1 MSYPKIKSARAIDNH
16 TLLVE
21 FDNQE
26 RKWYDITPLLNREM
40 FAPLH
45 NPAFF
50 KNVQVEKSGHAV
62 YWNDDIDLSEYELW
76 SKGETFASNKQQNPY
91 LLSA

>member
-16 TLLVE
+16 TLLLE

-26 RKWYDITPLLNREM
+26 RKLYDIAPLLYIEM
-40 FAPLH
+40 FALLQ

-50 KNVQVEKSGHAV
+50 KNVQVEKSGYAV

-76 SKGETFASNKQQNPY
+76 SNGEPFASNKQQNPY
-91 LLSA
+91 LPSA

>member
-62 YWNDDIDLSEYELW
+62 YTNFGARAKPSRQTN
-76 SKGETFASNKQQNPY
+76 SKTLICYRHKNES
-91 LLSA
+91 

>member
-16 TLLVE
+16 TLLLE

-26 RKWYDITPLLNREM
+26 RKLYDIAPLLYIEM
-40 FAPLH
+40 FALLQ

-76 SKGETFASNKQQNPY
+76 SKGKTFASNKPHDP
-91 LLSA
+91 

>member
-1 MSYPKIKSARAIDNH
+1 MNYPKIKSARAIDNH
-16 TLLVE
+16 TLLLE

-26 RKWYDITPLLNREM
+26 RKLYDIAPLLYIEM
-40 FAPLH
+40 FALLQ

-50 KNVQVEKSGHAV
+50 KNVQVEKSGYAV

-76 SKGETFASNKQQNPY
+76 SKGKTFASNKPHDP
-91 LLSA
+91 

>member
-1 MSYPKIKSARAIDNH
+1 MSYPKVKSAMAIDSH

-21 FDNQE
+21 FDNQQ

-40 FAPLH
+40 FALLQ

-76 SKGETFASNKQQNPY
+76 SKGETFASNKQQNPNF
-91 LLSA
+91 LSV

>member
-1 MSYPKIKSARAIDNH
+1 MAIDSH

-40 FAPLH
+40 FALLQ

-76 SKGETFASNKQQNPY
+76 SKGETFASNKQQNPNF
-91 LLSA
+91 LSV

>member
-16 TLLVE
+16 TLLLE

-26 RKWYDITPLLNREM
+26 RKLYDIAPLLYIEM
-40 FAPLH
+40 FALLQ

-76 SKGETFASNKQQNPY
+76 SNGEPFASNKHQNPY
-91 LLSA
+91 LPSA